1 MLLKETTMERTI
13 ITEPAR
19 NLRFLGRKALAG
31 NWAQATMVVVIIT
44 LCTQIPALLIDTFFG
59 KPRVVHTVVGGQDV
73 DITLGNASALS
84 GIFTMLVI
92 GAFTLGATKY
102 FLALIRKQ
110 PHNTGMAFSGFEYFG
125 KAFLL
130 MLLYSIFVFLWTLLL
145 IVPGI
150 IAAFRYSQAFY
161 ILADDP
167 QRGVMECLR
176 ISKEMMKDNKF
187 KLFCVDLSFIGWMIL
202 ASIPAGIVQAA
213 INISTNGAGI
223 SYFLTSLILL
233 IVNVAVYI
241 VVAYISSTQTVF
253 YEMLN
258 GKTFQ
263 IERN

>member
-31 NWAQATMVVVIIT
+31 NWAQATMVIVIMV

-59 KPRVVHTVVGGQDV
+59 KPRVVHTVIGGQDV
-73 DITLGNASALS
+73 DITMGNTSALS

-92 GAFTLGATKY
+92 GAFALGASKY

-110 PHNTGMAFSGFEYFG
+110 SHNTGQIFSGFEYFG
-125 KAFLL
+125 KALAL

-167 QRGVMECLR
+167 QKGVMECLQ
-176 ISKEMMKDNKF
+176 ISKEMMRDNKF

-202 ASIPAGIVQAA
+202 AAIPTGIISAA
-213 INISTNGAGI
+213 ITVATDGAGI
-223 SYFLTSLILL
+223 NYFLTSLILL
-233 IVNVAVYI
+233 VANVATYI
-241 VVAYISSTQTVF
+241 VTAYMSSTQTVF